1 MKMIGF
7 LCFMIS
13 AGYQL
18 QAGVTPVQKVIQ
30 MMEEMKSKAIAEKE
44 KEIKLYKEYMSWCKD
59 TSTDKKHE
67 IITATDEI
75 GRLEAAISKKTAQA
89 VELSD
94 KVAAID
100 ADIAM
105 WTSDKDAATEVR
117 EKEHADYMETNTD
130 YTESIDA
137 LGKAIVALSKSQG
150 SVPQAMMLLQQIATE
165 HKVPNSAQD
174 LMQTL
179 LADDSELSQP
189 TVPPVAAYESQSG
202 GIVKIMEDLQDKF
215 EEERAALQKEE
226 MEGKHSFDMLE
237 LELEDQIAYG
247 TKERDGKAAKANELK
262 AAVAE
267 AKGLLA
273 TQKTIK
279 AEAETYLADLTT
291 QCTLKSEAFE
301 GRQKM
306 RAEELEAIEK
316 AIEIISGEAVKGSAE
331 KHLPTLVQ
339 KSFVHL
345 RSSSRSSPQQRAAKL
360 LKARGARLGSDRL
373 SLLAVKVESDPFAK
387 VIDMIKSLITKLKEE
402 AAAESAH
409 KAWCDEELKQ
419 NKLTRD
425 EKTQEVSMLNAKIDE
440 INAAIDKLTADIQAN
455 EEAMAELDKT
465 MKEATEVR
473 TKEKAKNEETI
484 ADAKAAL
491 EAVAMALKVLKEF
504 YAKAA
509 GETELLQ
516 HKQSPAD
523 DAPESFSNEAYTGQ
537 QGAKKGVVGMLEVIQ
552 SDFARLESDTSTDE
566 ALAAKEYET
575 LMDESAVDREAKRV
589 ENVKMGR
596 EVTAKERALAST
608 EKDLKGAQ
616 DELTAA
622 QDYFDKL
629 KPDCIEEG
637 LSFEERAKMRQEE
650 IDSLKEAY
658 DILDGISDE

>member
-1 MKMIGF
+1 M
-7 LCFMIS
+7 
-13 AGYQL
+13 
-18 QAGVTPVQKVIQ
+18 
-30 MMEEMKSKAIAEKE
+30 SKAIAEKD
-44 KEIKLYKEYMSWCKD
+44 KEIKLFKEYMSWCKD
-59 TSTDKKHE
+59 TTTDKKHE

-75 GRLEAAISKKTAQA
+75 ERLEATIMKNDVAAK
-89 VELSD
+89 ELSD
-94 KVAAID
+94 KVKAID
-100 ADIAM
+100 EDIAM
-105 WTSDKDAATEVR
+105 WSQDKDAATEVR
-117 EKEHADYMETNTD
+117 EKEYADYMETNTD

-150 SVPQAMMLLQQIATE
+150 SVPQAMMLLQQIASE
-165 HKVPNSAQD
+165 HRVPDSAQD

-179 LADDSELSQP
+179 LADDAEQP
-189 TVPPVAAYESQSG
+189 TNPPVAAYESQSG
-202 GIVKIMEDLQDKF
+202 GIVKIMEDLQAKF
-215 EEERAALQKEE
+215 EEERAALQQEE

-237 LELEDQIAYG
+237 LELSDQIAYG
-247 TKERDGKAAKANELK
+247 TKERDAKAAKANEHK
-262 AAVAE
+262 ATVAE
-267 AKGLLA
+267 AKGELA
-273 TQKTIK
+273 TQKTIL

-306 RAEELEAIEK
+306 RAEELEAISK
-316 AIEIISGEAVKGSAE
+316 AIEIISGSAVKGSAE

-345 RSSSRSSPQQRAAKL
+345 RSSSRSSQQQRAAKL

-409 KAWCDEELKQ
+409 KAWCDEELKN

-425 EKTQEVSMLNAKIDE
+425 EKTEEVEMLNAKVDE
-440 INAAIDKLTADIQAN
+440 INAAIDKLTADIQSN

-473 TKEKAKNEETI
+473 LKEKAKNEETI

-509 GETELLQ
+509 ASLLQ
-516 HKQSPAD
+516 HRSPAD

-537 QGAKKGVVGMLEVIQ
+537 QGASKGVVGMLEVIQ
-552 SDFARLESDTSTDE
+552 SDFARLESETSSDE

-575 LMDESAVDREAKRV
+575 LMDESAVDRETKRV

-596 EVTAKERALAST
+596 QVTAKERDLTAT
-608 EKDLKGAQ
+608 TKDLKATQ
-616 DELTAA
+616 DKLAAA
-622 QDYFDKL
+622 QEYFDKL

-650 IDSLKEAY
+650 IDSLKEAF

>member
-1 MKMIGF
+1 
-7 LCFMIS
+7 MIS

-30 MMEEMKSKAIAEKE
+30 MMEEMKSKAIAEKD
-44 KEIKLYKEYMSWCKD
+44 KEIKLFKEYMSWCKD
-59 TSTDKKHE
+59 TTTDKKHE

-75 GRLEAAISKKTAQA
+75 GRLEATIMKSDVAAK
-89 VELSD
+89 ELSD
-94 KVAAID
+94 KVKAID
-100 ADIAM
+100 ENIAM
-105 WTSDKDAATEVR
+105 WSQDKDAATEVR

-150 SVPQAMMLLQQIATE
+150 SVPQAMMLLQQIASE
-165 HKVPNSAQD
+165 HRVPDSAQD

-179 LADDSELSQP
+179 LADDAEQP
-189 TVPPVAAYESQSG
+189 TNPPVAAYESQSG
-202 GIVKIMEDLQDKF
+202 GIVKIMEDLQAKF
-215 EEERAALQKEE
+215 EEERAALQQEE

-247 TKERDGKAAKANELK
+247 TKERDGKAAKANEHK
-262 AAVAE
+262 ATVAE
-267 AKGLLA
+267 AKGELA
-273 TQKTIK
+273 VQKEVK
-279 AEAETYLADLTT
+279 SEAETYSADLAT

-301 GRQKM
+301 ARQKT

-316 AIEIISGEAVKGSAE
+316 AIEIISGGAVKGSAE
-331 KHLPTLVQ
+331 KHLPSLVQ

-345 RSSSRSSPQQRAAKL
+345 RSSSRSSQQQRAAKI
-360 LKARGARLGSDRL
+360 LKARALRLGSDRL

-387 VIDMIKSLITKLKEE
+387 VIKMIKDMITKLKEE

-425 EKTQEVSMLNAKIDE
+425 EKTEEINMLTAKVDA
-440 INAAIDKLTADIQAN
+440 INAAIDKLTADIATN
-455 EEAMAELDKT
+455 EAAIAELDKT
-465 MKEATEVR
+465 TKEATEVR
-473 TKEKAKNEETI
+473 QKEKAKNEETI

-504 YAKAA
+504 YASAA
-509 GETELLQ
+509 KTELLQ
-516 HKQSPAD
+516 HKGPAD

-537 QGAKKGVVGMLEVIQ
+537 QGASKGVVGMLEVIQ
-552 SDFARLESDTSTDE
+552 SDFARLESETSSDE

-575 LMDESAVDREAKRV
+575 LMDESAVDRETKRV

-596 EVTAKERALAST
+596 QVTAKERDLTAT
-608 EKDLKGAQ
+608 TKDLKATQ
-616 DELTAA
+616 AELAAA
-622 QDYFDKL
+622 QEYFDKL

-650 IDSLKEAY
+650 IDSLKEAF

>member
-1 MKMIGF
+1 
-7 LCFMIS
+7 MIS
-13 AGYQL
+13 AGHQL

-30 MMEEMKSKAIAEKE
+30 MMEEMKSKAIAEKD
-44 KEIKLYKEYMSWCKD
+44 KEIKLFKEYMSWCKD
-59 TSTDKKHE
+59 TTTDKKHE

-75 GRLEAAISKKTAQA
+75 GRLEATIMKSDVAAK
-89 VELSD
+89 ELSD
-94 KVAAID
+94 KVKAID
-100 ADIAM
+100 EDIAM
-105 WTSDKDAATEVR
+105 WSQDKDAATEVR

-150 SVPQAMMLLQQIATE
+150 SVPQAMMLLQQIASE
-165 HKVPNSAQD
+165 HRVPDSAQD

-179 LADDSELSQP
+179 LADDAEQP
-189 TVPPVAAYESQSG
+189 TNPPVAAYESQSG
-202 GIVKIMEDLQDKF
+202 GIVKIMEDLQAKF
-215 EEERAALQKEE
+215 EEERAALQQEE

-247 TKERDGKAAKANELK
+247 TKERDGKAAKANEHK
-262 AAVAE
+262 ATVAE
-267 AKGLLA
+267 AKGELA
-273 TQKTIK
+273 VQKEVK
-279 AEAETYLADLTT
+279 SEAETYSADLAT

-301 GRQKM
+301 ARQKT

-316 AIEIISGEAVKGSAE
+316 AIEIISGGAVKGSAE
-331 KHLPTLVQ
+331 KHLPSLVQ

-345 RSSSRSSPQQRAAKL
+345 RSSSRSSQQQRAAKI
-360 LKARGARLGSDRL
+360 LKARALRLGSDRL

-387 VIDMIKSLITKLKEE
+387 VIKMIKDMITKLKEE

-425 EKTQEVSMLNAKIDE
+425 EKTEEINMLTAKVDA
-440 INAAIDKLTADIQAN
+440 INAAIDKLTADIASN
-455 EEAMAELDKT
+455 EAAIAELDKT
-465 MKEATEVR
+465 TKEATEVR
-473 TKEKAKNEETI
+473 QKEKAKNEETI

-504 YAKAA
+504 YASAA
-509 GETELLQ
+509 QTELLQ
-516 HKQSPAD
+516 HKGPAD

-537 QGAKKGVVGMLEVIQ
+537 QGASKGVVGMLEVIQ
-552 SDFARLESDTSTDE
+552 SDFARLESETSSDE

-575 LMDESAVDREAKRV
+575 LMDESAVDRETKRV

-596 EVTAKERALAST
+596 QVTAKERDLTAT
-608 EKDLKGAQ
+608 TKDLKATQ
-616 DELTAA
+616 AELAAA
-622 QDYFDKL
+622 QEYFDKL

-650 IDSLKEAY
+650 IDSLKEAF

>member
-1 MKMIGF
+1 
-7 LCFMIS
+7 MIS

-44 KEIKLYKEYMSWCKD
+44 KEIKLFKEYMSWCKD
-59 TSTDKKHE
+59 TTTDKKHE

-75 GRLEAAISKKTAQA
+75 ERLEATISKNTVAA
-89 VELSD
+89 TELAD

-100 ADIAM
+100 ADIAQ
-105 WTSDKDAATEVR
+105 WSSDKDAATEVR
-117 EKEHADYMETNTD
+117 EKEKADYQETNTD

-165 HKVPNSAQD
+165 HRVPDSAQD
-174 LMQTL
+174 LLQTL
-179 LADDSELSQP
+179 LADDAEQP
-189 TVPPVAAYESQSG
+189 TNPPVAGYESQSG
-202 GIVKIMEDLQDKF
+202 GIVKIMEDLQAKF

-226 MEGKHSFDMLE
+226 MEGAHAFNMLE
-237 LELEDQIAYG
+237 LELEDQITYG
-247 TKERDGKAAKANELK
+247 TKERDTKAAKANEHK
-262 AAVAE
+262 ATVAE
-267 AKGLLA
+267 AKGELA
-273 TQKTIK
+273 TQKTVLS
-279 AEAETYLADLTT
+279 EAETYLVELTT

-301 GRQKM
+301 ARQKT

-316 AIEIISGEAVKGSAE
+316 AIEIISGEAVKGGAE
-331 KHLPTLVQ
+331 KHLPSLVQ

-345 RSSSRSSPQQRAAKL
+345 RSSSRSSQQQRAAKL
-360 LKARGARLGSDRL
+360 LKARALRIGSDRL

-387 VIDMIKSLITKLKEE
+387 VINMIKGLITKLKEE

-409 KAWCDEELKQ
+409 KAWCDEELKN

-425 EKTQEVSMLNAKIDE
+425 EKRQEVEMLNAKVDE
-440 INAAIDKLTADIQAN
+440 INAAIDKLTADIQSN

-473 TKEKAKNEETI
+473 LKEKAKNEETI

-509 GETELLQ
+509 ASLLQ
-516 HKQSPAD
+516 HRGPAD

-537 QGAKKGVVGMLEVIQ
+537 QGASKGVVGMLEVIQ
-552 SDFARLESDTSTDE
+552 SDFARLESETSTDE

-575 LMDESAVDREAKRV
+575 LMDESATDREAKRV

-596 EVTAKERALAST
+596 QVTAKERALAST
-608 EKDLKGAQ
+608 QKDLKSAQ
-616 DELTAA
+616 EELEAA
-622 QDYFDKL
+622 QAYFDKL

>member
-1 MKMIGF
+1 
-7 LCFMIS
+7 MIS
-13 AGYQL
+13 AGHQL

-30 MMEEMKSKAIAEKE
+30 MMEEMKSKAVAEKE
-44 KEIKLYKEYMSWCKD
+44 KEIKLFKEYMSWCKD
-59 TSTDKKHE
+59 TTTDKKHE

-75 GRLEAAISKKTAQA
+75 ERLEATIMKNDVAAK
-89 VELSD
+89 ELSD
-94 KVAAID
+94 KVKAID
-100 ADIAM
+100 EDIAM
-105 WTSDKDAATEVR
+105 WSQDKDAATEVR

-150 SVPQAMMLLQQIATE
+150 SIPQAMMLLQQIASE
-165 HKVPNSAQD
+165 HRVPDSAQD

-179 LADDSELSQP
+179 LADDAEQP
-189 TVPPVAAYESQSG
+189 TNPPVAAYESQSG
-202 GIVKIMEDLQDKF
+202 GIVKIMEDLQAKF
-215 EEERAALQKEE
+215 EEERAALQQEE

-237 LELEDQIAYG
+237 LELSDQIAYG
-247 TKERDGKAAKANELK
+247 TKERDAKAAKANEHK
-262 AAVAE
+262 ATVAE
-267 AKGLLA
+267 AKGELA
-273 TQKTIK
+273 VQKEIK
-279 AEAETYLADLTT
+279 SEAETYLADLTT

-316 AIEIISGEAVKGSAE
+316 AIEIISGGAVKGSAE
-331 KHLPTLVQ
+331 KHLPSLVQ

-345 RSSSRSSPQQRAAKL
+345 RSSSRSSQQQRAAKI
-360 LKARGARLGSDRL
+360 LKARALRLGSDRL

-387 VIDMIKSLITKLKEE
+387 VIKMIKDMITKLKEE

-425 EKTQEVSMLNAKIDE
+425 AKTEEVNMLTAKVDE
-440 INAAIDKLTADIQAN
+440 INAAIDKLTADIASN
-455 EEAMAELDKT
+455 EAAIAELDKT
-465 MKEATEVR
+465 TKEATEVR
-473 TKEKAKNEETI
+473 QKEKAKNEETI

-537 QGAKKGVVGMLEVIQ
+537 QGSSKGVVGMLEVIQ

-575 LMDESAVDREAKRV
+575 LMDESAVDRETKRV

-596 EVTAKERALAST
+596 QVTAKERDLTAT
-608 EKDLKGAQ
+608 TKDLKATQ
-616 DELTAA
+616 DELAAA
-622 QDYFDKL
+622 QEYFDKL

-650 IDSLKEAY
+650 IDSLKEAF

>member
-44 KEIKLYKEYMSWCKD
+44 KEIKLFKEYMSWCKD
-59 TSTDKKHE
+59 TTTDKKHE

-75 GRLEAAISKKTAQA
+75 ERLEATISKNTVAA
-89 VELSD
+89 TELAD

-100 ADIAM
+100 ADIAQ
-105 WTSDKDAATEVR
+105 WSSDKDAATEVR
-117 EKEHADYMETNTD
+117 EKEKADYQETNTD

-165 HKVPNSAQD
+165 HRVPDSAQD
-174 LMQTL
+174 LLQTL
-179 LADDSELSQP
+179 LADDAEQP
-189 TVPPVAAYESQSG
+189 TNPPVAGYESQSG
-202 GIVKIMEDLQDKF
+202 GIVKIMEDLQAKF

-226 MEGKHSFDMLE
+226 MEGAHAFNMLE
-237 LELEDQIAYG
+237 LELEDQITYG
-247 TKERDGKAAKANELK
+247 TKERDTKAAKANEHK
-262 AAVAE
+262 ATVAE
-267 AKGLLA
+267 AKGELA
-273 TQKTIK
+273 TQKTVLS
-279 AEAETYLADLTT
+279 EAETYLVELTT

-301 GRQKM
+301 ARQKT

-316 AIEIISGEAVKGSAE
+316 AIEIISGEAVKGGAE
-331 KHLPTLVQ
+331 KHLPSLVQ

-345 RSSSRSSPQQRAAKL
+345 RSSSRSSQQQRAAKL
-360 LKARGARLGSDRL
+360 LKARALRIGSDRL

-387 VIDMIKSLITKLKEE
+387 VINMIKGLITKLKEE

-409 KAWCDEELKQ
+409 KAWCDEELKN

-425 EKTQEVSMLNAKIDE
+425 EKRQEVEMLNAKVDE
-440 INAAIDKLTADIQAN
+440 INAAIDKLTADIQSN

-473 TKEKAKNEETI
+473 FKEKAKNEETI

-509 GETELLQ
+509 ASLLQ
-516 HKQSPAD
+516 HRGPAD

-537 QGAKKGVVGMLEVIQ
+537 QGASKGVVGMLEVIQ
-552 SDFARLESDTSTDE
+552 SDFARLESETSTDE

-575 LMDESAVDREAKRV
+575 LMDESATDREAKRV

-596 EVTAKERALAST
+596 QVTAKERALAST
-608 EKDLKGAQ
+608 QKDLKSAQ
-616 DELTAA
+616 EELEAA
-622 QDYFDKL
+622 QAYFDKL

-658 DILDGISDE
+658 DVLDGISDE

>member
-44 KEIKLYKEYMSWCKD
+44 KEIKLFKEYMSWCKD
-59 TSTDKKHE
+59 TTTDKKHE

-75 GRLEAAISKKTAQA
+75 ERLEATISKNTVAA
-89 VELSD
+89 TELAD

-100 ADIAM
+100 ADIAQ
-105 WTSDKDAATEVR
+105 WSSDKDAATEVR
-117 EKEHADYMETNTD
+117 EKEKADYQETNTD

-165 HKVPNSAQD
+165 HRVPDSAQD
-174 LMQTL
+174 LLQTL
-179 LADDSELSQP
+179 LADDAEQP
-189 TVPPVAAYESQSG
+189 TNPPVAGYESQSG
-202 GIVKIMEDLQDKF
+202 GIVKIMEDLQAKF

-226 MEGKHSFDMLE
+226 MEGAHAFNMLE
-237 LELEDQIAYG
+237 LELEDQITYG
-247 TKERDGKAAKANELK
+247 TKERDTKAAKANEHK
-262 AAVAE
+262 ATVAE
-267 AKGLLA
+267 AKGELA
-273 TQKTIK
+273 TQKTVLS
-279 AEAETYLADLTT
+279 EAETYLVELTT

-301 GRQKM
+301 ARQKT

-316 AIEIISGEAVKGSAE
+316 AIEIISGEAVKGGAE
-331 KHLPTLVQ
+331 KHLPSLVQ

-345 RSSSRSSPQQRAAKL
+345 RSSSRSSQQQRAAKL
-360 LKARGARLGSDRL
+360 LKARALRIGSDRL

-387 VIDMIKSLITKLKEE
+387 VINMIKGLITKLKEE

-409 KAWCDEELKQ
+409 KAWCDEELKN

-425 EKTQEVSMLNAKIDE
+425 EKRQEVEMLNAKVDE
-440 INAAIDKLTADIQAN
+440 INAAIDKLTADIQSN

-473 TKEKAKNEETI
+473 LKEKAKNEETI

-509 GETELLQ
+509 ASLLQ
-516 HKQSPAD
+516 HRGPAD

-537 QGAKKGVVGMLEVIQ
+537 QGASKGVVGMLEVIQ
-552 SDFARLESDTSTDE
+552 SDFARLESETSTDE

-575 LMDESAVDREAKRV
+575 LMDESATDREAKRV

-596 EVTAKERALAST
+596 QVTAKERALAST
-608 EKDLKGAQ
+608 QKDLKSAQ
-616 DELTAA
+616 EELEAA
-622 QDYFDKL
+622 QAYFDKL

>member
-44 KEIKLYKEYMSWCKD
+44 KEIKLFKEYMSWCKD
-59 TSTDKKHE
+59 TTTDKKHE

-75 GRLEAAISKKTAQA
+75 ERLEATISKNTVAA
-89 VELSD
+89 TELAD

-100 ADIAM
+100 ADIAQ
-105 WTSDKDAATEVR
+105 WSSDKDAATEVR
-117 EKEHADYMETNTD
+117 EKEKADYQETNTD

-165 HKVPNSAQD
+165 HRVPDSAQD
-174 LMQTL
+174 LLQTL
-179 LADDSELSQP
+179 LADDAEQP
-189 TVPPVAAYESQSG
+189 TNPPVAGYESQSG
-202 GIVKIMEDLQDKF
+202 GIVKIMEDLQAKF

-226 MEGKHSFDMLE
+226 MEGAHAFNMLE
-237 LELEDQIAYG
+237 LELEDQITYG
-247 TKERDGKAAKANELK
+247 TKERDTKAAKANEHK
-262 AAVAE
+262 ATVAE
-267 AKGLLA
+267 AKGELA
-273 TQKTIK
+273 TQKTVLS
-279 AEAETYLADLTT
+279 EAETYLVELTT

-301 GRQKM
+301 ARQKT

-316 AIEIISGEAVKGSAE
+316 AIEIISGEAVKGGAE
-331 KHLPTLVQ
+331 KHLPSLVQ

-345 RSSSRSSPQQRAAKL
+345 RSSSRSSQQQRAAKL
-360 LKARGARLGSDRL
+360 LKARALRIGSDRL

-387 VIDMIKSLITKLKEE
+387 VINMIKGLITKLKEE

-409 KAWCDEELKQ
+409 KAWCDEELKN

-425 EKTQEVSMLNAKIDE
+425 EKRQEVEMLNAKVDE
-440 INAAIDKLTADIQAN
+440 INAAIDKLTADIQSN

-473 TKEKAKNEETI
+473 LKEKAKNEETI

-509 GETELLQ
+509 ASLLQ
-516 HKQSPAD
+516 HRGPAD

-537 QGAKKGVVGMLEVIQ
+537 QGASKGVVGMLEVIQ
-552 SDFARLESDTSTDE
+552 SDFARLESETSTDE

-575 LMDESAVDREAKRV
+575 LMDESATDREAKRV

-596 EVTAKERALAST
+596 QVTAKERALAST
-608 EKDLKGAQ
+608 QKDLKSAQ
-616 DELTAA
+616 EELEAA
-622 QDYFDKL
+622 QAYFDKL

-650 IDSLKEAY
+650 IDSLKEAF

>member
-44 KEIKLYKEYMSWCKD
+44 KEIKLFKEYMSWCKD
-59 TSTDKKHE
+59 TTTDKKHE

-75 GRLEAAISKKTAQA
+75 ERLEATISKNTVAA
-89 VELSD
+89 TELAD

-100 ADIAM
+100 ADIAQ
-105 WTSDKDAATEVR
+105 WSSDKDAATEVR
-117 EKEHADYMETNTD
+117 EKEKADYQETNTD

-165 HKVPNSAQD
+165 HRVPDSAQD
-174 LMQTL
+174 LLQTL
-179 LADDSELSQP
+179 LADDAEQP
-189 TVPPVAAYESQSG
+189 TNPPVAGYESQSG
-202 GIVKIMEDLQDKF
+202 GIVKIMEDLQAKF

-226 MEGKHSFDMLE
+226 MEGAHAFNMLE
-237 LELEDQIAYG
+237 LELEDQITYG
-247 TKERDGKAAKANELK
+247 TKERDTKAAKANEHK
-262 AAVAE
+262 ATVAE
-267 AKGLLA
+267 AKGELA
-273 TQKTIK
+273 TQKTVLS
-279 AEAETYLADLTT
+279 EAETYLVELTT

-301 GRQKM
+301 ARQKT

-316 AIEIISGEAVKGSAE
+316 AIEIISGEAVKGGAE
-331 KHLPTLVQ
+331 KHLPSLVQ

-345 RSSSRSSPQQRAAKL
+345 RSSSRSSQQQRAAKL
-360 LKARGARLGSDRL
+360 LKARALRIGSDRL

-387 VIDMIKSLITKLKEE
+387 VINMIKGLITKLKEE

-409 KAWCDEELKQ
+409 KAWCDEELKN

-425 EKTQEVSMLNAKIDE
+425 EKRQEVEMLNAKVDE
-440 INAAIDKLTADIQAN
+440 INAAIDKLTADIQSN

-473 TKEKAKNEETI
+473 FKEKAKNEETI

-509 GETELLQ
+509 ASLLQ
-516 HKQSPAD
+516 HRGPAD

-537 QGAKKGVVGMLEVIQ
+537 QGASKGVVGMLEVIQ
-552 SDFARLESDTSTDE
+552 SDFARLESETSTDE

-575 LMDESAVDREAKRV
+575 LMDESATDREAKRV

-596 EVTAKERALAST
+596 QVTAKERALAST
-608 EKDLKGAQ
+608 QKDLKSAQ
-616 DELTAA
+616 EELEAA
-622 QDYFDKL
+622 QAYFDKL

>member
-44 KEIKLYKEYMSWCKD
+44 KEIKLFKEYMSWCKD
-59 TSTDKKHE
+59 TTTDKKHE

-75 GRLEAAISKKTAQA
+75 ERLEATISKNTVAA
-89 VELSD
+89 TELAD

-100 ADIAM
+100 ADIAQ
-105 WTSDKDAATEVR
+105 WSSDKDAATEVR
-117 EKEHADYMETNTD
+117 EKEKADYQETNTD

-165 HKVPNSAQD
+165 HRVPDSAQD
-174 LMQTL
+174 LLQTL
-179 LADDSELSQP
+179 LADDAEQP
-189 TVPPVAAYESQSG
+189 TNPPVAGYESQSG
-202 GIVKIMEDLQDKF
+202 GIVKIMEDLQAKF

-226 MEGKHSFDMLE
+226 MEGAHAFNMLE
-237 LELEDQIAYG
+237 LELEDQITYG
-247 TKERDGKAAKANELK
+247 TKERDTKAAKANEHK
-262 AAVAE
+262 ATVAE
-267 AKGLLA
+267 AKGELA
-273 TQKTIK
+273 TQKTVLS
-279 AEAETYLADLTT
+279 EAETYLVELTT

-301 GRQKM
+301 ARQKT

-316 AIEIISGEAVKGSAE
+316 AIEIISGEAVKGGAE
-331 KHLPTLVQ
+331 KHLPSLVQ

-345 RSSSRSSPQQRAAKL
+345 RSSSRSSQQQRAAKL
-360 LKARGARLGSDRL
+360 LKARALRIGSDRL

-387 VIDMIKSLITKLKEE
+387 VINMIKGLITKLKEE

-409 KAWCDEELKQ
+409 KAWCDEELKN

-425 EKTQEVSMLNAKIDE
+425 EKRQEVEMLNAKVDE
-440 INAAIDKLTADIQAN
+440 INAAIDKLTADIQSN

-473 TKEKAKNEETI
+473 LKEKAKNEETI

-509 GETELLQ
+509 ASLLQ
-516 HKQSPAD
+516 HRGPAD

-537 QGAKKGVVGMLEVIQ
+537 QGASKGVVGMLEVIQ
-552 SDFARLESDTSTDE
+552 SDFARLESETSTDE

-575 LMDESAVDREAKRV
+575 LMDESATDREAKRV

-596 EVTAKERALAST
+596 QVTAKERALAST
-608 EKDLKGAQ
+608 QKDLKSAQ
-616 DELTAA
+616 EELEAA
-622 QDYFDKL
+622 QAYFDKL

-658 DILDGISDE
+658 DVLDGISDE

>member
-1 MKMIGF
+1 MIGF

-44 KEIKLYKEYMSWCKD
+44 KEIKLFKEYMSWCKD
-59 TSTDKKHE
+59 TTTDKKHE

-75 GRLEAAISKKTAQA
+75 ERLEATISKNTVAA
-89 VELSD
+89 TELAD

-100 ADIAM
+100 ADIAQ
-105 WTSDKDAATEVR
+105 WSSDKDAATEVR
-117 EKEHADYMETNTD
+117 EKEKADYQETNTD

-165 HKVPNSAQD
+165 HRVPDSAQD
-174 LMQTL
+174 LLQTL
-179 LADDSELSQP
+179 LADDAEQP
-189 TVPPVAAYESQSG
+189 TNPPVAGYESQSG
-202 GIVKIMEDLQDKF
+202 GIVKIMEDLQAKF

-226 MEGKHSFDMLE
+226 MEGAHAFNMLE
-237 LELEDQIAYG
+237 LELEDQITYG
-247 TKERDGKAAKANELK
+247 TKERDTKAAKANEHK
-262 AAVAE
+262 ATVAE
-267 AKGLLA
+267 AKGELA
-273 TQKTIK
+273 TQKTVLS
-279 AEAETYLADLTT
+279 EAETYLVELTT

-301 GRQKM
+301 ARQKT

-316 AIEIISGEAVKGSAE
+316 AIEIISGEAVKGGAE
-331 KHLPTLVQ
+331 KHLPSLVQ

-345 RSSSRSSPQQRAAKL
+345 RSSSRSSQQQRAAKL
-360 LKARGARLGSDRL
+360 LKARALRIGSDRL

-387 VIDMIKSLITKLKEE
+387 VINMIKGLITKLKEE

-409 KAWCDEELKQ
+409 KAWCDEELKN

-425 EKTQEVSMLNAKIDE
+425 EKRQEVEMLNAKVDE
-440 INAAIDKLTADIQAN
+440 INAAIDKLTADIQSN

-473 TKEKAKNEETI
+473 FKEKAKNEETI

-509 GETELLQ
+509 ASLLQ
-516 HKQSPAD
+516 HRGPAD

-537 QGAKKGVVGMLEVIQ
+537 QGASKGVVGMLEVIQ
-552 SDFARLESDTSTDE
+552 SDFARLESETSTDE

-575 LMDESAVDREAKRV
+575 LMDESATDREAKRV

-596 EVTAKERALAST
+596 QVTAKERALAST
-608 EKDLKGAQ
+608 QKDLKSAQ
-616 DELTAA
+616 EELEAA
-622 QDYFDKL
+622 QAYFDKL

>member
-1 MKMIGF
+1 M
-7 LCFMIS
+7 
-13 AGYQL
+13 
-18 QAGVTPVQKVIQ
+18 
-30 MMEEMKSKAIAEKE
+30 SKAIAEKD
-44 KEIKLYKEYMSWCKD
+44 KEIKLFKEYMSWCKD
-59 TSTDKKHE
+59 TTTDKKHE

-75 GRLEAAISKKTAQA
+75 GRLEATIGKSSVAAK
-89 VELSD
+89 ELAD

-105 WTSDKDAATEVR
+105 WSQDKDAATEVR
-117 EKEHADYMETNTD
+117 EKEYADYMETNTD

-150 SVPQAMMLLQQIATE
+150 SVPQAMMLLQQIASE
-165 HKVPNSAQD
+165 HRVPDSAQD

-179 LADDSELSQP
+179 LADDDQQP
-189 TVPPVAAYESQSG
+189 TNPPVAAYESQSG
-202 GIVKIMEDLQDKF
+202 GIVKIMEDLQAKF

-247 TKERDGKAAKANELK
+247 TKERDAKAAKANEHK
-262 AAVAE
+262 ATVAE
-267 AKGLLA
+267 AKGNLA
-273 TQKTIK
+273 VQKTIK
-279 AEAETYLADLTT
+279 SEAETYLADLTT

-306 RAEELEAIEK
+306 RAEELEAISK
-316 AIEIISGEAVKGSAE
+316 AIEIISGTAVKGSAE

-345 RSSSRSSPQQRAAKL
+345 RSSSRSSQQQRAAKL
-360 LKARGARLGSDRL
+360 LKARALRLGSDRL

-387 VIDMIKSLITKLKEE
+387 VIDMIKGLITKLKEE

-425 EKTQEVSMLNAKIDE
+425 EKTQEVNMLTAKVEE
-440 INAAIDKLTADIQAN
+440 INAAIDKLQDDIASN
-455 EEAMAELDKT
+455 EAAIAELDKT
-465 MKEATEVR
+465 TKEATEVR
-473 TKEKAKNEETI
+473 QKEKAKNEETI

-509 GETELLQ
+509 GETELVQ
-516 HKQSPAD
+516 QSPAD

-575 LMDESAVDREAKRV
+575 LMEESKVDREAKRV

-596 EVTAKERALAST
+596 QVTAKERELAAT
-608 EKDLKGAQ
+608 QKDLKAAQ
-616 DELTAA
+616 DELQAA

-658 DILDGISDE
+658 DILDGISD

>member
-1 MKMIGF
+1 
-7 LCFMIS
+7 
-13 AGYQL
+13 
-18 QAGVTPVQKVIQ
+18 VQKVIQ

-44 KEIKLYKEYMSWCKD
+44 AEIKLFKEYMSWCKD

-75 GRLEAAISKKTAQA
+75 GRLEATIQKRTVAAT
-89 VELSD
+89 ELTD

-100 ADIAM
+100 ANIAQ

-117 EKEHADYMETNTD
+117 ETEHADYQATNTD

-150 SVPQAMMLLQQIATE
+150 GVPQAMMLLQSIATE
-165 HKVPNSAQD
+165 HKIPDSAQD

-179 LADDSELSQP
+179 LADDSELNQP
-189 TVPPVAAYESQSG
+189 TNPPVAAYESQSG
-202 GIVKIMEDLQDKF
+202 GIVKIMEDLQAKF

-247 TKERDGKAAKANELK
+247 TKERDAKAAKANEHK
-262 AAVAE
+262 ATVAE
-267 AKGLLA
+267 AKGELA
-273 TQKTIK
+273 TQKTIL

-291 QCTLKSEAFE
+291 QCQLKSDAFE

-316 AIEIISGEAVKGSAE
+316 AIEIISGQAVKGSAE
-331 KHLPTLVQ
+331 KHLPGLLQ

-345 RSSSRSSPQQRAAKL
+345 RSSSRGSQQQRAAKL
-360 LKARGARLGSDRL
+360 LKARALRIGSDRL
-373 SLLAVKVESDPFAK
+373 SLLALKVESDPFAK

-402 AAAESAH
+402 AAAEGAH
-409 KAWCDEELKQ
+409 KAWCDEELKN

-425 EKTQEVSMLNAKIDE
+425 EKTQEVEMLNAKIDE
-440 INAAIDKLTADIQAN
+440 INAAKDKLEADIQTN

-473 TKEKAKNEETI
+473 LKEKAKNEETI

-516 HKQSPAD
+516 HKGPAD
-523 DAPESFSNEAYTGQ
+523 DAPASFSNDAYTGQ

-575 LMDESAVDREAKRV
+575 LMEESKVDREAKRV

-596 EVTAKERALAST
+596 QVTAKERELAAT
-608 EKDLKGAQ
+608 ETDLKGAQ
-616 DELTAA
+616 EELEAA
-622 QDYFDKL
+622 QAYFDKL

>member
-1 MKMIGF
+1 
-7 LCFMIS
+7 
-13 AGYQL
+13 
-18 QAGVTPVQKVIQ
+18 
-30 MMEEMKSKAIAEKE
+30 
-44 KEIKLYKEYMSWCKD
+44 
-59 TSTDKKHE
+59 
-67 IITATDEI
+67 
-75 GRLEAAISKKTAQA
+75 
-89 VELSD
+89 
-94 KVAAID
+94 
-100 ADIAM
+100 
-105 WTSDKDAATEVR
+105 
-117 EKEHADYMETNTD
+117 
-130 YTESIDA
+130 
-137 LGKAIVALSKSQG
+137 
-150 SVPQAMMLLQQIATE
+150 
-165 HKVPNSAQD
+165 
-174 LMQTL
+174 
-179 LADDSELSQP
+179 
-189 TVPPVAAYESQSG
+189 
-202 GIVKIMEDLQDKF
+202 
-215 EEERAALQKEE
+215 
-226 MEGKHSFDMLE
+226 MLE

-273 TQKTIK
+273 VQKEIK
-279 AEAETYLADLTT
+279 SEAETYLADLTT

-316 AIEIISGEAVKGSAE
+316 AIEIISGQAVKGSAE

-345 RSSSRSSPQQRAAKL
+345 RSSSRSSQQQRAAKL
-360 LKARGARLGSDRL
+360 LKARALRLGSDRL

-387 VIDMIKSLITKLKEE
+387 VIQMIKSLITKLKEE

-409 KAWCDEELKQ
+409 KAWCDEELKN
-419 NKLTRD
+419 NKLTRN
-425 EKTQEVSMLNAKIDE
+425 EKMQEVEMLTAKVDE
-440 INAAIDKLTADIQAN
+440 INAAIDKLEADIASN
-455 EEAMAELDKT
+455 ADAIAELDKT
-465 MKEATEVR
+465 TKEATEVR
-473 TKEKAKNEETI
+473 QKEKAKNEETI

-491 EAVAMALKVLKEF
+491 EAVAMVLKEF

-575 LMDESAVDREAKRV
+575 LMEESAVDRETKRV

-596 EVTAKERALAST
+596 QVTAKERELAAT
-608 EKDLKGAQ
+608 QKDLKSAAE
-616 DELTAA
+616 ELEAA
-622 QDYFDKL
+622 QAYFDKL
-629 KPDCIEEG
+629 KPDCIGEG

-650 IDSLKEAY
+650 IDSLKEAF